1 MMSDR
6 IKTGDVKTALTH
18 LGSSDL
24 FMDGSPALTSGD
36 KNLGRKEVK

>member
-18 LGSSDL
+18 LDSSDL
-24 FMDGSPALTSGD
+24 FMDGSPATSGD